1 MKSTKAKTVELKDEQ
16 VVDQVLKGNKKEYE
30 QLMRR
35 YDQRLYRIS
44 MSIINDKA
52 EALDIMQT
60 TYLNAY
66 SRLSSFKGEGS
77 FGTWLTRILI
87 NESLRQ
93 KKKKMREQKLKV
105 AANEAQQTT
114 PLKTLINKEL
124 KTLLETAIANLPEK
138 YKLVF
143 VMREMECMSVK
154 ETMDV
159 LKLTET
165 NVKVRLNR
173 AKEMLRENLGGKK
186 FNELFKLDRP
196 LCNKIVD
203 YVLKKISNK

>member
-1 MKSTKAKTVELKDEQ
+1 MKKVEPINKELQDEQ
-16 VVDQVLKGNKKEYE
+16 IVDHVLKGNKKEYE

-35 YDQRLYRIS
+35 YDQRLFRIS
-44 MSIINDKA
+44 MSIVNNKA

-66 SRLSSFKGEGS
+66 SQLGNFKGAGS

-87 NESLRQ
+87 NESLLR
-93 KKKKMREQKLKV
+93 KKKKKQEQKLKEITE
-105 AANEAQQTT
+105 EAQQTT

-124 KTLLETAIANLPEK
+124 KTLLEISIANLPEK

-143 VMREMECMSVK
+143 VMREVEGMSVK

-159 LKLTET
+159 LQLTEA

-173 AKEMLRENLGGKK
+173 AKEMLRESLGGEK
-186 FNELFKLDRP
+186 FKELFRLDRP
-196 LCNKIVD
+196 LCDKIVD
-203 YVLKKISNK
+203 YVLKVI